1 MMSGRAIGFDLSHQG
16 TGVLGSSGE
25 RCWVV
30 MGVGFVAAVVEVSMS
45 GRECAVVT
53 LTSDSEKAL
62 RLNSKYGGVWG
73 TSCYL
78 LLRRSIKCSES
89 KGLLTPLWIN
99 PERMNSTI
107 VRLAMP

>member
-1 MMSGRAIGFDLSHQG
+1 
-16 TGVLGSSGE
+16 
-25 RCWVV
+25 
-30 MGVGFVAAVVEVSMS
+30 MS

-78 LLRRSIKCSES
+78 LLRRSTKCSKS
-89 KGLLTPLWIN
+89 KGAFDAVMDN
-99 PERMNSTI
+99 PE
-107 VRLAMP
+107 